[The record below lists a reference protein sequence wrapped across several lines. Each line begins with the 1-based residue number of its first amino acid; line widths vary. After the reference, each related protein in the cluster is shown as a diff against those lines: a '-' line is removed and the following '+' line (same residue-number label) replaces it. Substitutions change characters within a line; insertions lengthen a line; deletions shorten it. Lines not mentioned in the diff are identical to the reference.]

1 LFSREQTNKTKH
13 SSDYS
18 RFDDMGDDNEGEEHT
33 GAGNSN
39 DAAEAS
45 DTPADMKFSN
55 TDGENPRFN
64 EVA

>member
-1 LFSREQTNKTKH
+1 
-13 SSDYS
+13 
-18 RFDDMGDDNEGEEHT
+18 MGDDDEGEEHT

-55 TDGENPRFN
+55 TDGEKLEFN
-64 EVA
+64 EFA